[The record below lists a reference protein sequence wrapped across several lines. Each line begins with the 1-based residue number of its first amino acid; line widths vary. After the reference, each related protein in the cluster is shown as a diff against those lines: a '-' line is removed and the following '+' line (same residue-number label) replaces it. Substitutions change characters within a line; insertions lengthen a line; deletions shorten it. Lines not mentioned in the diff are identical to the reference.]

1 MNCPNCK
8 SPIQDNARECEWCG
22 FVISKPNTDKNS
34 DIYHDQISSRVQK
47 NLQPLSENRISN
59 PTQVRS
65 NPIRL
70 LFFAP
75 GFIVF
80 IIWVLGNLISER
92 DKQAIFDMDDL
103 SPVLFISIGL
113 IIFGFILQWATKKR

>member
-1 MNCPNCK
+1 MNCPNCNN
-8 SPIQDNARECEWCG
+8 PIQDNARECEWCG
-22 FVISKPNTDKNS
+22 FVISKPNTDENR
-34 DIYHDQISSRVQK
+34 DIYPDELSSREQK

-59 PTQVRS
+59 TTQVSS

-75 GFIVF
+75 GFTVF
-80 IIWVLGNLISER
+80 IIWVIGNLISER
-92 DKQAIFDMDDL
+92 DKRAIFDMDDL

-113 IIFGFILQWATKKR
+113 TIFGFILLWATKKR